1 MVALA
6 WKSLSCHSVC
16 HGMSRN
22 NHVTFG
28 IILKTVQM
36 IDTLVHHLFYLYST
50 PLLVFILDFLLICCK
65 SLMECTHASLMVI
78 LRGEPRL
85 ACLPSIHHLEHHPHH
100 VLLAQEKGHWWR
112 KRSGRE
118 SEREIGAVFLWPDAF
133 PFLSPT
139 STSHSL
145 HLIFSS
151 ATNRL
156 LREGT
161 SLAFSSALRCSLC
174 NKCYCV

>member
-1 MVALA
+1 
-6 WKSLSCHSVC
+6 LSWRRKLSMDNDGLRRLSVRSVWTIKWLLLFWRYTQSCCNGCVSMEVPQLPLCMSWNVTEQPCHVW
-16 HGMSRN
+16 HN
-22 NHVTFG
+22 FEDHNF
-28 IILKTVQM
+28 
-36 IDTLVHHLFYLYST
+36 
-50 PLLVFILDFLLICCK
+50 
-65 SLMECTHASLMVI
+65 
-78 LRGEPRL
+78 
-85 ACLPSIHHLEHHPHH
+85 EHHPHH

-174 NKCYCV
+174 NMCYCV